1 MNDLFQALSTWSH
14 TELTFVNNNCEAKTK
29 SSAEFW
35 DMTNRISAKIT
46 QVVPHDEPILL
57 FYPNGVE
64 FLQAFLACMLSGN
77 PAVPCNIPR
86 KRSFEGR
93 ISNIIKTT
101 GAQYYLTTESQL
113 KLSKYA
119 IEQNAA
125 PYKLTA
131 LLDDEYITPDFF
143 RESVRYQPSN
153 TAFIQF
159 TSGSTKKPRGAVI
172 THNNLRTCLDGMK
185 ERWDVSSLSV
195 FGTWLPQFHDLG
207 LIFGLLL
214 PLYVGAPVITMRPAA
229 FMQRPER
236 WFEMINGYRCTHT
249 AAPSFAYQH
258 CVDKITKA
266 DADKYSLNTIR
277 MAMNAAEPISP
288 ITIESFNHKF
298 VNTGFIDSMFTP
310 AYGLAESTLAVTGSS
325 IGEPPV
331 LLNVCDHNLQL
342 GRVVIVDNQSTGGRA
357 LVSSGKPLS
366 EVDIRIKDSTTLE
379 DLDDDIIG
387 EVWISGAYIAQGYYN
402 DPDSSSKTFPCL
414 QDASSGAFIRW
425 LRTGDLGFM
434 HQGNLFITGR
444 GDDVLVVDGKN
455 YYPQDIEWI
464 AQSQSSSLRNNCGA
478 AIGILDGSK
487 IQIILV
493 QEVERDASMDQ
504 LEALAQQAFDS
515 ILDELDLA
523 LSQVVF
529 IEFGSISR
537 TSSGKIQRSST
548 RNMFA
553 SNQLK
558 VVYQRSFF
566 NNHGLD
572 SYEITGTQSSRI
584 WIAHWLAAYN
594 GLNVDSDQINKILR
608 LGRID
613 LDSRGSAEL
622 VNKLEAKTRKNL
634 PDTLIWDYPTID
646 LLADFLDKLE

>member
-1 MNDLFQALSTWSH
+1 
-14 TELTFVNNNCEAKTK
+14 
-29 SSAEFW
+29 
-35 DMTNRISAKIT
+35 
-46 QVVPHDEPILL
+46 
-57 FYPNGVE
+57 
-64 FLQAFLACMLSGN
+64 MLSGN

-86 KRSFEGR
+86 KRNFEGR

-119 IEQNAA
+119 IEQNAV

-131 LLDDEYITPDFF
+131 ILDVEHITPDFIKD
-143 RESVRYQPSN
+143 SVKYHPSD

-159 TSGSTKKPRGAVI
+159 TSGSTKKPRGALI
-172 THNNLRTCLDGMK
+172 THNNLRTCLNGMK
-185 ERWDVSSLSV
+185 ERWDVSSRSV

-258 CVDKITKA
+258 CVDKITRT
-266 DADKYSLNTIR
+266 DADMHNLNTIK
-277 MAMNAAEPISP
+277 MAMNAAEPINPS
-288 ITIESFNHKF
+288 TIESFNHKF
-298 VNTGFIDSMFTP
+298 DNIGFVNSMFTP
-310 AYGLAESTLAVTGSS
+310 AYGLAESTLAVTASS
-325 IGEPPV
+325 ISEPPV
-331 LLNVCDHNLQL
+331 FLNVCDHNLQL
-342 GRVVIVDNQSTGGRA
+342 GRVVIVDNQSTIGRT

-366 EVDIRIKDSTTLE
+366 EVDIRIKDSTTFK
-379 DLDDDIIG
+379 DLDDDTIG
-387 EVWISGAYIAQGYYN
+387 EIWISGDYIAQGYYN

-414 QDASSGAFIRW
+414 QDASSGALIRW
-425 LRTGDLGFM
+425 LRTGDLGFL
-434 HQGNLFITGR
+434 HQSNLFITGR
-444 GDDVLVVDGKN
+444 SDDVLVVNGKN

-464 AQSQSSSLRNNCGA
+464 AQSQSSSIRNNCGA

-493 QEVERDASMDQ
+493 QEVERDAPIDQ
-504 LEALAQQAFDS
+504 LEVLADQTFDS

-529 IEFGSISR
+529 TELGSISR

-548 RNMFA
+548 KNMYA

-558 VVYQRSFF
+558 IVYQRSFL
-566 NNHGLD
+566 NNHGFD
-572 SYEITGTQSSRI
+572 AYEITSTQSTRM
-584 WIAHWLAAYN
+584 WIANWLAGYN

-613 LDSRGSAEL
+613 LDSRDSAEL
-622 VNKLEAKTRKNL
+622 VINLEAKTGKNL

-646 LLADFLDKLE
+646 LLADFLDNMEK